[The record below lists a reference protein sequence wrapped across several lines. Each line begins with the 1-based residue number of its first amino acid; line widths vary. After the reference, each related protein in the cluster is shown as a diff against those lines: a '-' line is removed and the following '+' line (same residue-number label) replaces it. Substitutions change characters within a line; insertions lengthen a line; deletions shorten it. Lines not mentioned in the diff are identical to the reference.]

1 MIDLTKDWN
10 SKRDYSGKPPF
21 ANAAWANDGTMCQW
35 CAGTGHPHG
44 DESQG
49 ICDCPD
55 VSKNV
60 DTPYHPAALC
70 ECGDPECLG
79 PADAVIPVVEA
90 LAASLPQLES
100 PILRLVKER
109 NDARELVKRVLMATD
124 GVTDSEEYYAAMLAA
139 HRAVITWKG
148 GAK

>member
-1 MIDLTKDWN
+1 MIDLTIDAPYEE
-10 SKRDYSGKPPF
+10 SAR
-21 ANAAWANDGTMCQW
+21 CQ
-35 CAGTGHPHG
+35 
-44 DESQG
+44 
-49 ICDCPD
+49 
-55 VSKNV
+55 
-60 DTPYHPAALC
+60 
-70 ECGDPECLG
+70 CGDPECLG

-109 NDARELVKRVLMATD
+109 NEARELVKRVLMATD

-139 HRAVITWKG
+139 HRAAMTWKG